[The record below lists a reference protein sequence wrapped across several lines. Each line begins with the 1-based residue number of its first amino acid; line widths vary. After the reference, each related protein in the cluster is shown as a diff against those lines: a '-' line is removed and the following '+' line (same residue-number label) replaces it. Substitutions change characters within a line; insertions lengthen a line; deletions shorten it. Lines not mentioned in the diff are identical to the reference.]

1 MFKTYAGVSAQ
12 AGGGGPV
19 SRVGG
24 PSAGGPGPGG
34 WEPSVLFLVGL
45 TVGEIV
51 FVALL
56 SRHLF
61 GGS

>member
-1 MFKTYAGVSAQ
+1 MFKTYAGISAQ

-19 SRVGG
+19 SRVAS
-24 PSAGGPGPGG
+24 PSAGSGPGG

-45 TVGEIV
+45 TAAEI
-51 FVALL
+51 FIVAVL

>member
-1 MFKTYAGVSAQ
+1 MFKTFAGVSAQ

-19 SRVGG
+19 SRVAG
-24 PSAGGPGPGG
+24 PKAGGPGPGG

-45 TVGEIV
+45 TVFEIAA
-51 FVALL
+51 VAVI